1 MARRGTVAGWTFQLA
16 VEVLQ
21 ALHRARLQP
30 AKGLRPSQ
38 LAQLLRVDGL
48 QLQPVLE
55 ALTALDWVGQ
65 VSDAAVSAADVPE
78 SRYVLLADPESTL
91 LAPLV
96 QRLLLQRVDSLGPLW
111 ANAKLETLR
120 MADVLQAR

>member
-1 MARRGTVAGWTFQLA
+1 
-16 VEVLQ
+16 VLQ
-21 ALHRARLQP
+21 VLHRARQQP

>member
-1 MARRGTVAGWTFQLA
+1 M
-16 VEVLQ
+16 
-21 ALHRARLQP
+21 
-30 AKGLRPSQ
+30 
-38 LAQLLRVDGL
+38 
-48 QLQPVLE
+48 LE
-55 ALTALDWVGQ
+55 ALTALDWVVQ
-65 VSDAAVSAADVPE
+65 VNDAAVSAADVPE

-111 ANAKLETLR
+111 VNARLESLY

>member
-1 MARRGTVAGWTFQLA
+1 MCIRDRV
-16 VEVLQ
+16 
-21 ALHRARLQP
+21 LHRARQQP

>member
-1 MARRGTVAGWTFQLA
+1 M
-16 VEVLQ
+16 
-21 ALHRARLQP
+21 
-30 AKGLRPSQ
+30 
-38 LAQLLRVDGL
+38 
-48 QLQPVLE
+48 
-55 ALTALDWVGQ
+55 
-65 VSDAAVSAADVPE
+65 
-78 SRYVLLADPESTL
+78 LLADPESTL